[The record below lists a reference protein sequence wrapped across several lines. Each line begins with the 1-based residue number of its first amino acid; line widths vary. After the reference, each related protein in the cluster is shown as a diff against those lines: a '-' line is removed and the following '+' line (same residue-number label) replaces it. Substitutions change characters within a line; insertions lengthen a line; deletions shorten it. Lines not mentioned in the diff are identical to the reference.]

1 MIKLL
6 AGILV
11 GAGLGFALFYAN
23 SQSNEIY
30 LASLALMVLLG
41 ILIPLEQLGRRMD
54 ELLVTL
60 QGIKTRMDQL
70 EIDAEDAREEEIM
83 GTIPHFAEK
92 EQERYI
98 PAIQANSEGRTVMA
112 HGRRTVER
120 SVEDLAK
127 KLASMQR
134 GE

>member
-1 MIKLL
+1 MIQLL

-11 GAGLGFALFYAN
+11 GAGLGFALFHAH

-30 LASLALMVLLG
+30 LASLALMILLG
-41 ILIPLEQLGRRMD
+41 MLIPLEQLGRRMD

-70 EIDAEDAREEEIM
+70 EIDAEETRDEEIM
-83 GTIPHFAEK
+83 EKFPHFAEK
-92 EQERYI
+92 EQEHYI

-127 KLASMQR
+127 KLSSMQR